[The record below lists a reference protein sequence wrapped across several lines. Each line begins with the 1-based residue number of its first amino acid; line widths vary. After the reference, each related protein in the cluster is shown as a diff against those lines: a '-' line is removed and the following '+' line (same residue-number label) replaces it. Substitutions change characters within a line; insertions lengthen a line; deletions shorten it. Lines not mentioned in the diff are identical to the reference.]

1 MKLFLNFGRYRSRAG
16 LGFAVLLAAAVFFP
30 GCASLTPR
38 PQIPYTGDPVVD
50 GNAQLAAA
58 APKDR
63 VLWEYR
69 IAAAALRRG
78 QFDEARAKL
87 DDAILQIGGI
97 LANDRDASRARHL
110 FTGEDA
116 KKFIGE
122 PYERVMAY
130 YYRGILYWRD
140 GEPDNARACFR
151 TGQLIDSDAENKAYA
166 SDYVLLDYLD
176 GLASVKLAAD
186 GSDAFARAVKNSSR
200 QPLPPYDPKA
210 NVLVFAEWGPG
221 PTKYS
226 GGEYGEELKFF
237 TRPPKIHHAA
247 LDVEGRTVLLPAYD
261 DLNFQATTRGG
272 RVMDHILGNKA
283 VFKSGADTVGNI
295 ALVGA
300 GVAASNIYQGNGQ
313 HSQASENAAIALAAV
328 GLLSKLASA
337 ATVARADIRT
347 WDNLP
352 QALGFAALRL
362 PPGEYRGTLRFFD
375 AEDRALDRLA
385 QAVAFQ
391 VKADGDT
398 VVFLSELKQ

>member
-1 MKLFLNFGRYRSRAG
+1 M
-16 LGFAVLLAAAVFFP
+16 
-30 GCASLTPR
+30 TPR
-38 PQIPYTGDPVVD
+38 PPIPYTGDPVID

-58 APKDR
+58 PPKDR

-78 QFDEARAKL
+78 QFDEAKAKL

-97 LANDRDASRARHL
+97 LANDRDATRARHL

-122 PYERVMAY
+122 PYERVMAF
-130 YYRGILYWRD
+130 YYRGLIYWRD

-176 GLASVKLAAD
+176 GLASAKLAAD
-186 GSDAFARAVKNSSR
+186 GSDAFARAAKNSPR

-221 PTKYS
+221 PTKYA

-237 TRPPKIHHAA
+237 TRPPKIHHAT
-247 LDVEGRTVLLPAYD
+247 LEVDGRTVALPAYD

-283 VFKSGADTVGNI
+283 VFKSGADTVGNV
-295 ALVGA
+295 ALIGA
-300 GVAASNIYQGNGQ
+300 GVAANNIYQGNGQ
-313 HSQASENAAIALAAV
+313 HSQASENAALALAAV

-337 ATVARADIRT
+337 ATVARADIRS

-352 QALGFAALRL
+352 QALSFAALRL
-362 PPGEYRGTLRFFD
+362 PPGEYHGTLRFFD
-375 AEDRALDRLA
+375 AEDHALDRLA
-385 QAVAFQ
+385 QAVTFQ
-391 VKADGDT
+391 VNASGDT
-398 VVFLSELKQ
+398 VVLLSERPR